1 MLVFESVCAHASVPE
16 CVCNC
21 VVHCAN
27 TQFGRMSVC
36 NLKHRHKTKE
46 KTEDLRLNIED
57 TETRSLPVPHP
68 PRPDPPDTPFAV
80 SSLPAWCK
88 APGAVWQS

>member
-21 VVHCAN
+21 VVLLRQY
-27 TQFGRMSVC
+27 TVRPDV
-36 NLKHRHKTKE
+36 RHKTKE